1 MLQHSDE
8 ALVAYLDG
16 ELDSAD
22 LEHVEAWLDADPAAR
37 ERLAALAQSAT
48 LLRSAF
54 ADIVN
59 EPVPEHLVAAARGDT
74 VTANAAASDK
84 IPAIEIPVI
93 EAPHEAKIVAF
104 RQPEPRAAATGP
116 ARRWYVGMAAAAG
129 LFGVLFGGAG
139 TYFGLGLLGPA
150 NTGGEQ
156 KVASLAAD
164 NIWLNNAAGYY
175 KLLASAGDGMPLDV
189 PANNDPQAAW
199 QKISQNLPQ
208 QAHLPDLKPW
218 GLNFRGARLIV
229 VDGRPAAQLVYA
241 TDNKAIGP
249 LSLIIGPSKQ
259 GDAAPT
265 FDRRQDVNMLH
276 WRHQGRAYALVGQ
289 TDIGYL
295 WGIANDV
302 AYQLA
307 AI

>member
-1 MLQHSDE
+1 MQKHSDE

-16 ELDSAD
+16 ELETAD
-22 LEHVEAWLDADPAAR
+22 QRDVEAWLDADPEAR
-37 ERLAALAQSAT
+37 ERLSALTQSGD

-59 EPVPEHLVAAARGDT
+59 EPVPEHLIAAARGEPGS
-74 VTANAAASDK
+74 AQPIAAPIREA
-84 IPAIEIPVI
+84 EILP
-93 EAPHEAKIVAF
+93 F
-104 RQPEPRAAATGP
+104 EPRKRAAANP

-129 LFGVLFGGAG
+129 LFGIVFGGAG
-139 TYFGLGLLGPA
+139 TYVGLGILTPA
-150 NTGGEQ
+150 GTGGDP
-156 KVASLAAD
+156 KVAAAA
-164 NIWLNNAAGYY
+164 NGNMWLDNAAGYY
-175 KLLASAGDGMPLDV
+175 KLLVGAGDNMPLDV
-189 PANNDPQAAW
+189 PVNNDPQAAL
-199 QKISQNLPQ
+199 QKISQNLSQ
-208 QAHLPDLKPW
+208 QTRLPDLKPW

-249 LSLIIGPSKQ
+249 LNLIISASKQ
-259 GDAAPT
+259 GDINPA
-265 FDRRQDVNMLH
+265 FDRRQDVNLLY
-276 WRHQGRAYALVGQ
+276 WRHGGRAYALVGQ

-302 AYQLA
+302 AWQLD